1 MKLVRMNPNRIGPLV
16 LLPEGAFA
24 IDVVRSPGVFA
35 YDPLAN
41 GLLNG
46 AFKQGGDWPL
56 IVKHWA
62 HLRGPLKKLVC
73 FAQLCPEHPSL
84 LLQPLNQDTETAGA
98 FDPIIAI
105 EINDIQTLEE
115 LDPTG
120 RHAMERQFNQPA
132 EIQPLSNDATA
143 RVGQVIDF
151 LLHKD
156 EAARP

>member
-1 MKLVRMNPNRIGPLV
+1 MKLVKMNRNQVGPLV

-24 IDVVRSPGVFA
+24 IDVVRSLGVFPH
-35 YDPLAN
+35 DPLAK

-46 AFKQGGDWPL
+46 AFKEGGDWSS

-62 HLRGPLKKLVC
+62 YLRGPLEKLVRI
-73 FAQLCPEHPSL
+73 AQSYPEHPSL
-84 LLQPLNQDTETAGA
+84 LLRPLNQDLESADA

-105 EINDIQTLEE
+105 EIDDIETLEE

-120 RHAMERQFNQPA
+120 RRAMELQI
-132 EIQPLSNDATA
+132 IQPPEFHPPSNNSAA
-143 RVGQVIDF
+143 EAGQVIDF

-156 EAARP
+156 AVARP

>member
-1 MKLVRMNPNRIGPLV
+1 MKLAKMNHNQVGPLV

-24 IDVVRSPGVFA
+24 IDVVLSLGVLPH
-35 YDPLAN
+35 DPLAN

-46 AFKQGGDWPL
+46 AFKEGGDWSL

-62 HLRGPLKKLVC
+62 HLRGPLKKLVRI
-73 FAQLCPEHPSL
+73 AQSYPEHPSL
-84 LLQPLNQDTETAGA
+84 LLQPLNQDAKMADA

-105 EINDIQTLEE
+105 EIRDVEE

-120 RHAMERQFNQPA
+120 RRAMKLQF
-132 EIQPLSNDATA
+132 IQSADIQTPSNDATA
-143 RVGQVIDF
+143 EAGQVIDF

-156 EAARP
+156 AVARS